1 MQSSVLQQKLEDLE
15 KSVQYLADNNIQLQK
30 CLVQN
35 KTICSEMEER
45 ILTLGEATFKQ
56 LKIF

>member
-1 MQSSVLQQKLEDLE
+1 MSSSMIQQKIEDLE

-35 KTICSEMEER
+35 KTIFSEMEER
-45 ILTLGEATFKQ
+45 ILILGKA
-56 LKIF
+56 

>member
-1 MQSSVLQQKLEDLE
+1 MQSSVIEQKLEDLE
-15 KSVQYLADNNIQLQK
+15 KSVQYLADNNIHLQK

-45 ILTLGEATFKQ
+45 ILILGKAT
-56 LKIF
+56 